1 MDSPSRNP
9 PPPSGDFMVTPPS
22 DGDLAL
28 LLANPETIRGGA
40 LFLHEKFKISKVQNL
55 RPVVYLSPLV
65 DLREGHH
72 VTMDPH
78 QGALQR
84 KIVKICYN
92 INQ

>member
-28 LLANPETIRGGA
+28 LLANPETKEGA
-40 LFLHEKFKISKVQNL
+40 LSLHEKFKISKVQNL

-65 DLREGHH
+65 DLKRD
-72 VTMDPH
+72 TT
-78 QGALQR
+78 
-84 KIVKICYN
+84 
-92 INQ
+92 